1 MPLLPTYVGTSSA
14 DDGECESNK
23 TAEVNHAPFVAAR
36 LVYAMKENT
45 SIEGPVINL
54 LYYDIS

>member
-1 MPLLPTYVGTSSA
+1 MHRDGGLVPLLPTYAGTSSA

-36 LVYAMKENT
+36 LVYAMKET
-45 SIEGPVINL
+45 HQSKAL
-54 LYYDIS
+54 L